1 MNCFGYKRRYQS
13 IATFF
18 FWLSSVDLADISRGV
33 HMPNWLPE
41 SQMESATFFRRIPV
55 ESATFFQWN
64 PRNPLESQIFFF
76 SGIPDSRIP
85 GILGTWNNGI
95 PQSGNLGN
103 PESRNPLAVFWIPC
117 RITKLLSFGYQIK
130 WSKVNFHHR
139 NRIAILKVN
148 FC

>member
-1 MNCFGYKRRYQS
+1 
-13 IATFF
+13 
-18 FWLSSVDLADISRGV
+18 
-33 HMPNWLPE
+33 MPNWLPL
-41 SQMESATFFRRIPV
+41 SQMESATFFPGIPV
-55 ESATFFQWN
+55 ESATFF
-64 PRNPLESQIFFF
+64 LVESQESLGIPDFFF

-117 RITKLLSFGYQIK
+117 RITKLLSFGYQRK

-148 FC
+148 FCCGNQYNTISYVGMFHKI